1 MSNFDVC
8 NDFYGYAVLNVL
20 YWCVIRNFGRAIIT
34 HSVNQSMVSQALPK
48 SPQSK
53 AFLNTFLHIKHKPN
67 QQKMGKIKFMSER
80 HARSEEAA
88 SDAMGA
94 REFPTTFPKQKEN
107 EISLLSVFCFSFWD
121 EFFCRALSTPAPS
134 AWCRFD
140 KQSSFS
146 TGASILEGRAL
157 AKIGAGED
165 EWKKWAGKWETWA
178 GLGRLGVEDQEVF
191 CFLFVFLFVFV
202 LLASQ
207 VHNFV
212 A

>member
-1 MSNFDVC
+1 
-8 NDFYGYAVLNVL
+8 
-20 YWCVIRNFGRAIIT
+20 
-34 HSVNQSMVSQALPK
+34 
-48 SPQSK
+48 
-53 AFLNTFLHIKHKPN
+53 
-67 QQKMGKIKFMSER
+67 MSER

-191 CFLFVFLFVFV
+191 CFLFVFLFVCFV
-202 LLASQ
+202 CFPSAQLRRLREGSRSILSPTTCKIKAAKS
-207 VHNFV
+207 N
-212 A
+212 